1 LVAWKRRV
9 IFVVYLADF
18 EDLPSAAAA
27 AAAELWSKR
36 QLENRVTWLESL
48 IMMMM

>member
-1 LVAWKRRV
+1 MVAWKRRV

-36 QLENRVTWLESL
+36 QLENPMLESL